1 MPPATPA
8 EKPAL
13 HPRNPHRARY
23 DFPQLIGSSPALAAF
38 VQPTGFGHDSIDF
51 ANPAAVKALNQAL
64 LRHFYGLTTWD
75 IPPGYLCPPIPGRA
89 DYVHYLADLLAASN
103 GGTLPPGPAISV
115 LDIGTGASCIY
126 PIIGHRAYGW
136 HFVGSEV
143 DAVALQAAQR
153 VVAAN
158 TGLAGAIECRPQPRV
173 QRIFEGIIR
182 PGERFDLTLCNPPF
196 YGSAA
201 EAWASNQRKVNNLSS
216 PKRPVPVRNFGGQA
230 TELWCPG
237 GEVAF
242 INRMIA
248 ESAAY
253 AQQCYWFTTL
263 VSQKTTLP
271 GLYAALRHAQA
282 AEVRTVAMAQGN
294 KISRFVAWS
303 FLSSTQQAAWRAA
316 RWQ

>member
-1 MPPATPA
+1 M
-8 EKPAL
+8 
-13 HPRNPHRARY
+13 
-23 DFPQLIGSSPALAAF
+23 
-38 VQPTGFGHDSIDF
+38 
-51 ANPAAVKALNQAL
+51 
-64 LRHFYGLTTWD
+64 
-75 IPPGYLCPPIPGRA
+75 
-89 DYVHYLADLLAASN
+89 
-103 GGTLPPGPAISV
+103 